1 MLQTL
6 KGIKHFTS
14 SLAIY
19 AKVLFVV
26 LKNHVVKEVEGLALQ
41 RGRLLKRNYFF
52 ASLILITGFGGLL
65 GYDLYFK
72 PYVLSQTV
80 VKVKVRAG
88 ESLPK
93 NYELKASDLYL
104 DSVQTKDIPSGVIT
118 EIAQVEYKITNV
130 NLTNGSILTASLVDV
145 SDLEPL
151 QDEGIFPIPK
161 EAIYAINGSL
171 RSRDKVD
178 IYLVEGEREK
188 QREALDSNTVK
199 KENEEQV
206 KKQSLLSDPAK
217 EIFLSG
223 VTVNYVRTEDN
234 NDVQDSEKGNNNNR
248 FTSTGKV
255 ATPELKLKKSEGQ
268 RLGQFLEQGKK
279 LWIVRVE

>member
-1 MLQTL
+1 
-6 KGIKHFTS
+6 
-14 SLAIY
+14 
-19 AKVLFVV
+19 
-26 LKNHVVKEVEGLALQ
+26 VEGLALQ
-41 RGRLLKRNYFF
+41 RGQLLKRNYFF

-72 PYVLSQTV
+72 PYVLSRTV
-80 VKVKVRAG
+80 VKIKVEDG
-88 ESLPK
+88 EALPK

-104 DSVQTKDIPSGVIT
+104 DSVQTKDIPFGVIT
-118 EIAQVEYKITNV
+118 EIAQVEHKITNV
-130 NLTNGSILTASLVDV
+130 NLTNGVILTVSLVDV

-151 QDEGIFPIPK
+151 EDEGIFPIPK

-178 IYLVEGEREK
+178 IYLVQGDQEK
-188 QREALDSNTVK
+188 RQAALGSNTNTI
-199 KENEEQV
+199 ENEEQV
-206 KKQSLLSDPAK
+206 KEQSLLSDPDK

-255 ATPELKLKKSEGQ
+255 ATPELKLKKSDGQ
-268 RLGQFLEQGKK
+268 QLGKFLEQGKK